1 MKVDVSELLAFADQ
15 AEREADLMAD
25 RLVDAVTEAITAGA
39 EMTRAW
45 APVGNTG
52 RLRSSITTKI
62 VGTGRVGGS
71 VRGTIRAD
79 VPYSWYVAAGTARSR
94 PNDFADRGR
103 DRAESV
109 LAQGAER
116 AAGRAFR

>member
-1 MKVDVSELLAFADQ
+1 MKVDVSELLDFADQ
-15 AEREADLMAD
+15 ADREADVMAG
-25 RLVDAVTEAITAGA
+25 RTVEAVADAVEAGA
-39 EMTRAW
+39 DMTRAW
-45 APVGNTG
+45 APVGKTG

-109 LAQGAER
+109 LVKNLER
-116 AAGRAFR
+116 AVVRAFR

>member
-1 MKVDVSELLAFADQ
+1 MQVDVSQLLTFASH
-15 AEREADLMAD
+15 AEREGALMAA
-25 RLVDAVTEAITAGA
+25 RAVDAVTDATSAGA
-39 EMTRAW
+39 DMTRAW
-45 APVGNTG
+45 APVGETG
-52 RLRSSITTKI
+52 RLRASITTKV
-62 VGTGRVGGS
+62 VGTGRVSGS

-109 LAQGAER
+109 LLQRLER
-116 AAGRAFR
+116 AAGQAFR